1 MKSKTTMKTK
11 IFLMTVMLSMSHFA
25 NAELGNNK
33 SQQLLNVLNQTSIM
47 DDYPA
52 YQQDFDAEQYVNRY
66 KRGWLKAPV
75 FNFDMSKVKNPV
87 VEVQLT
93 AFPNGKIQDVTLL
106 SSSGSSAIDQKII
119 QVIKKSSLRPMPY
132 PDETMTYSI
141 IQKINLKTVNQ

>member
-1 MKSKTTMKTK
+1 MP
-11 IFLMTVMLSMSHFA
+11 LSQMA